1 MRVRV
6 WLTALCLACPL
17 ALFSHADEV
26 ELLSTPS
33 PVQSRTLAPGLLPPA
48 DTSAELSARLQ
59 GLERLQNELGRYDPA
74 LTEAH
79 DQLAVFYRQQG
90 DFRQAARHY
99 REAFQLTRINS
110 GLYSE
115 AQLPYATSLI
125 ESQLEAGDWQQADTM
140 FQLRYS
146 LKSRLYPPADP
157 RFAEAV
163 AELGDWQVRTLR
175 ENLLN
180 EGYRELDLKAQAL
193 DDFYREAIEN
203 VTRQP
208 GSTDVAL
215 VPLYQSKS
223 HADLAIA
230 KTLANTPFQFFPGTV
245 NPYTYQSV
253 CEPGAR
259 GRDGGCTSVRQNNPL
274 YPESQRSSKRNL
286 VFRHVRELGNTLESL
301 DRIMASHPDELASRR
316 DSLDRDLLRLKSEFD
331 EFRTADLT
339 ACCAKRS
346 PLALRNQ

>member
-1 MRVRV
+1 
-6 WLTALCLACPL
+6 LTALCLACPL

-26 ELLSTPS
+26 DRLSTHS
-33 PVQSRTLAPGLLPPA
+33 PVQSRTLAPGSLPAA
-48 DTSAELSARLQ
+48 DASAELTARLQ
-59 GLERLQNELGRYDPA
+59 VLERLQNELGRYDPA
-74 LTEAH
+74 LAEAH
-79 DQLAVFYRQQG
+79 DQLAGFYRQQG
-90 DFRQAARHY
+90 DFRLAAQHY
-99 REAFQLTRINS
+99 REAFQLTRINN

-115 AQLPYATSLI
+115 AQLPYVTSLI
-125 ESQLEAGDWQQADTM
+125 DSQLAAGDWQQADTM
-140 FQLRYS
+140 FHLRYS

-180 EGYRELDLKAQAL
+180 EGYRELGLKAQAL
-193 DDFYREAIEN
+193 DDFYREAIES

-208 GSTDVAL
+208 GSADVAL

-253 CEPGAR
+253 CQPGAQ
-259 GRDGGCTSVRQNNPL
+259 GRDGGSRQCASVRQDNPL

-286 VFRHVRELGNTLESL
+286 VFRHVRELESTLESL
-301 DRIMASHPDELASRR
+301 GRILASHPDELASRR
-316 DSLDRDLLRLKSEFD
+316 DSLDRDVLRLKNEFD
-331 EFRTADLT
+331 EFKTADLA
-339 ACCAKRS
+339 ACCTKRS
-346 PLALRNQ
+346 SLASRNQ